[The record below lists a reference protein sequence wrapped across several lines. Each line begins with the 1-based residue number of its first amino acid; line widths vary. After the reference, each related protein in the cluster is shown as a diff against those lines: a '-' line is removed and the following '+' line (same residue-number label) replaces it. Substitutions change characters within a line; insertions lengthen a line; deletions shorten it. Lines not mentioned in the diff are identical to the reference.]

1 MLSAAL
7 DFKRQMIEARRTQI
21 LMGAVEVFSQKGFHQ
36 ATTKEIAQ
44 AADVS
49 EGTIYNYFK
58 NKRDILVAMID
69 LLGAEALKGMI
80 PASPAKNP
88 KEFLSLLVKAMF
100 QLLQERGHLALPI
113 LAEIAADAELR
124 ARLYQELVRPV
135 VASIEASMQR
145 STPSSQWRQNEPLI
159 LAYALV
165 GGLLLNFLLQSTH
178 LDPRYKNIPPDA
190 IIEQLVSL
198 FLASPTSKE
207 LAWLMSS

>member
-1 MLSAAL
+1 MLSVAL

-21 LMGAVEVFSQKGFHQ
+21 LMGAAEVFSQKGFYQ
-36 ATTKEIAQ
+36 ATTKEIAK

-69 LLGAEALKGMI
+69 LLGSEALKGMI
-80 PASPAKNP
+80 PNSPAKNP
-88 KEFLSLLVKAMF
+88 KEFLSVLGKAMF
-100 QLLQERGHLALPI
+100 QLLQERGRLALPI

-124 ARLYQELVRPV
+124 ARFYQALVRPV

-145 STPSSQWRQNEPLI
+145 STPSSQWRRNEPLI

-178 LDPRYKNIPPDA
+178 LDPRYKNISADA
-190 IIEQLVSL
+190 IIEQLVSH
-198 FLASPTSKE
+198 FLTSPTSKE

>member
-1 MLSAAL
+1 
-7 DFKRQMIEARRTQI
+7 MIEARRTQI
-21 LMGAVEVFSQKGFHQ
+21 LMGAAEVFSQKGFHQ

-69 LLGAEALKGMI
+69 LLGSEALKGMI
-80 PASPAKNP
+80 PNSPAKNP
-88 KEFLSLLVKAMF
+88 KEFLSVLGKAMF
-100 QLLQERGHLALPI
+100 QLLQERGRLALPI

-124 ARLYQELVRPV
+124 ARFYQALVRPV

-145 STPSSQWRQNEPLI
+145 STPSSQWRRNEPLI

-178 LDPRYKNIPPDA
+178 LDPRYKNISADA
-190 IIEQLVSL
+190 IIEQLVSH
-198 FLASPTSKE
+198 FLTGPTSKE

>member
-1 MLSAAL
+1 MLSVAL

-21 LMGAVEVFSQKGFHQ
+21 LMGAAEVFSQKGFYQ
-36 ATTKEIAQ
+36 ATTKEIAK

-69 LLGAEALKGMI
+69 LLGSEALKGMI
-80 PASPAKNP
+80 PNSPAKNP
-88 KEFLSLLVKAMF
+88 KEFLSVLGKAMF
-100 QLLQERGHLALPI
+100 QLLQERGRLALPI

-124 ARLYQELVRPV
+124 ARFYQALVRPV

-145 STPSSQWRQNEPLI
+145 STPSSQWRRNEPLI

-178 LDPRYKNIPPDA
+178 LDPRYKNISADA
-190 IIEQLVSL
+190 IIEQLVSH
-198 FLASPTSKE
+198 FLTGPTSKE

>member
-1 MLSAAL
+1 MLSVAL

-21 LMGAVEVFSQKGFHQ
+21 LMGAAEVFSQKGFYQ
-36 ATTKEIAQ
+36 ATTKEIAK

-69 LLGAEALKGMI
+69 LLGSEALKGMI
-80 PASPAKNP
+80 PNSPAKNP
-88 KEFLSLLVKAMF
+88 KEFLSVLGKAMF
-100 QLLQERGHLALPI
+100 QLLQERGRLALPI

-124 ARLYQELVRPV
+124 ARFYQALVRPV

-145 STPSSQWRQNEPLI
+145 STPSSQWRRNEPLI

-178 LDPRYKNIPPDA
+178 LDPRYKNISADA

-198 FLASPTSKE
+198 FLASPTAKE

>member
-1 MLSAAL
+1 
-7 DFKRQMIEARRTQI
+7 MIEARRTQI
-21 LMGAVEVFSQKGFHQ
+21 LMGAAEVFSQKGFYQ
-36 ATTKEIAQ
+36 ATTKEIAK

-69 LLGAEALKGMI
+69 LLGSEALKGMI
-80 PASPAKNP
+80 PNSPAKNP
-88 KEFLSLLVKAMF
+88 KEFLSVLGKAMF
-100 QLLQERGHLALPI
+100 QLLQERGRLALPI

-124 ARLYQELVRPV
+124 ARFYQALVRPV

-145 STPSSQWRQNEPLI
+145 STPSSQWRRNEPLI

-178 LDPRYKNIPPDA
+178 LDPRYKNISADA
-190 IIEQLVSL
+190 IIEQLVSH
-198 FLASPTSKE
+198 FLTGPTSKE

>member
-1 MLSAAL
+1 MLSVAL

-21 LMGAVEVFSQKGFHQ
+21 LMGAAEVFSQKGFHQ

-69 LLGAEALKGMI
+69 LLGSEALKGMI
-80 PASPAKNP
+80 PNSPAKNP
-88 KEFLSLLVKAMF
+88 KEFLSVLGKAMF
-100 QLLQERGHLALPI
+100 QLLQERGRLALPI

-124 ARLYQELVRPV
+124 ARFYQALVRPV

-145 STPSSQWRQNEPLI
+145 STPSSQWRRNEPLI

-178 LDPRYKNIPPDA
+178 LDPRYKNISADA
-190 IIEQLVSL
+190 IIEQLVSH
-198 FLASPTSKE
+198 FLTGPTSKE

>member
-1 MLSAAL
+1 MLNASL
-7 DFKRQMIEARRTQI
+7 NFKTQMVEARRTQI
-21 LMGAVEVFSQKGFHQ
+21 LMGAAEVFSQKGFHQ

-69 LLGAEALKGMI
+69 LLGSEALKGMI
-80 PASPAKNP
+80 PNSPAKNP

-124 ARLYQELVRPV
+124 ARFYQALVRPV

-145 STPSSQWRQNEPLI
+145 STPSSQWRRNEPLI

-178 LDPRYKNIPPDA
+178 LDPRYKNISADA
-190 IIEQLVSL
+190 IIEQLVSH
-198 FLASPTSKE
+198 FLTGPTSKE